1 MLVSFYVTMFFSMV
15 RDTQKSPAPF
25 KKRNRDKDAI
35 RQGDAWARHF
45 EEKIYCTS
53 SAYQI
58 NEPACD
64 AVMMTECSAF
74 HDILRQYGAQ
84 DQCPAGR

>member
-45 EEKIYCTS
+45 EEKI
-53 SAYQI
+53 
-58 NEPACD
+58 
-64 AVMMTECSAF
+64 
-74 HDILRQYGAQ
+74 ILYV
-84 DQCPAGR
+84 